1 MSRITLI
8 SKDPRHQVVVGWDR
22 TMGSFF
28 AEVADLLFDEE
39 DPRHDV
45 LWIGTDAFG
54 SMPEP
59 GPVID
64 AVRPYAL
71 VPPELERRLLDD
83 RSLESARVEAPEAGL
98 LFPV

>member
-8 SKDPRHQVVVGWDR
+8 SKTSRHHVVVGWDR

-54 SMPEP
+54 CFPEP
-59 GPVID
+59 GPVIE

-71 VPPELERRLLDD
+71 VPPDLERRLLDD
-83 RSLESARVEAPEAGL
+83 RSRAFARVEATVEGL
-98 LFPV
+98 HYPA